1 MNGRTVRR
9 PSGALV
15 VAMIALFVALG
26 GTAGAVVTAAVP
38 LAKRAL
44 VADNAK
50 KLNGVTAGQL
60 GSAAASVALRESPAG
75 PRPASTAGAL
85 LGIKTS
91 SVTLPANGEG
101 EFTIACDSGQ
111 RVAGGGFSSD
121 GAVFNFDSYPASESA
136 WRLYL
141 ANGSTSSAANIT
153 LYATC
158 LR

>member
-1 MNGRTVRR
+1 MEGLFKR
-9 PSGALV
+9 PSPALF
-15 VAMIALFVALG
+15 VAMAALFVALG
-26 GTAGAVVTAAVP
+26 GTAGAVVTATVP

-60 GSAAASVALRESPAG
+60 GSAAVAVALQESPAG
-75 PRPASTAGAL
+75 ARPASSAAGL
-85 LGIKTS
+85 LSVKTS
-91 SVTLPANGEG
+91 TASLQAGGEG
-101 EFTIACDSGQ
+101 EFTVVCDAGQ
-111 RVAGGGFSSD
+111 RVAGGGFASD
-121 GAVFNFDSYPASESA
+121 GAVFSFDSAPASAFA

-141 ANGSTSSAANIT
+141 ANGSDTDAANVT